1 MSFSD
6 LPPKYAL
13 WRRLRKCLLHD
24 ATREALTAALIEHTD
39 KAAQRACV
47 LALIQAREKRKL
59 ASTRVGVMHR
69 LDTIMAYLERMLS
82 PSLPW
87 ELRTSEKGLGLYVK
101 RDCSLDLHTVI
112 TQLGK
117 AEIVQL
123 TDEQWV
129 RESANP
135 EQHCL
140 IMSGGMTGVVIG
152 PVALLN
158 KPCTGCTP
166 HLVLCNLPTVSA
178 LDRLKQSIRVTQIV
192 AERQQQQQTAVKEQ
206 MAVNEQQQQQQVL
219 STRSSGHGILSGSLI
234 AAAEAGSRAD
244 LMSAARRQKAR
255 VSSSTMQKA
264 KLSGDALRLLS
275 RDRLLPQ
282 MSLRVH
288 SSYKSKSLRLS
299 AGEEILLGYGR
310 AYGVF

>member
-6 LPPKYAL
+6 LPPRYAL
-13 WRRLRKCLLHD
+13 WRRLRKSLMHD
-24 ATREALTAALIEHTD
+24 ATREALTAALREHSD

-47 LALIQAREKRKL
+47 LAVIQAREKRKF
-59 ASTRVGVMHR
+59 ASTRVGVMHK
-69 LDTIMAYLERMLS
+69 LDTIMVYLERLLS

-101 RDCSLDLHTVI
+101 GGCTLDLHTFI

-117 AEIVQL
+117 AEVVQL
-123 TDEQWV
+123 TDEQWN
-129 RESANP
+129 RESADP

-140 IMSGGMTGVVIG
+140 IMSCGKTGVVVG

-158 KPCTGCTP
+158 KPCTRCAP

-178 LDRLKQSIRVTQIV
+178 FARLKQSIRVTQNV
-192 AERQQQQQTAVKEQ
+192 AEQQQQI
-206 MAVNEQQQQQQVL
+206 AVNEQQQQHQQHQQLVPA
-219 STRSSGHGILSGSLI
+219 TRSSGHCILSESSI
-234 AAAEAGSRAD
+234 EAAEAGSRAD
-244 LMSAARRQKAR
+244 LMSAARKRKAR
-255 VSSSTMQKA
+255 ASSSTV
-264 KLSGDALRLLS
+264 LS

-288 SSYKSKSLRLS
+288 SSYKSKSVRLS

-310 AYGVF
+310 AYGVFRSRSAEGQQT

>member
-1 MSFSD
+1 M
-6 LPPKYAL
+6 
-13 WRRLRKCLLHD
+13 HD
-24 ATREALTAALIEHTD
+24 ATREALTAALREHSD

-47 LALIQAREKRKL
+47 LAVIQAREKRKF
-59 ASTRVGVMHR
+59 ASTRVGVMHK
-69 LDTIMAYLERMLS
+69 LDTVMAYLERMLS

-101 RDCSLDLHTVI
+101 RDCSLDLHTFI

-123 TDEQWV
+123 TDEQWN
-129 RESANP
+129 RESADP

-140 IMSGGMTGVVIG
+140 IMSCGKSGVVVG

-158 KPCTGCTP
+158 KPCTRCAP

-178 LDRLKQSIRVTQIV
+178 FDRLKQSIRVTQNV
-192 AERQQQQQTAVKEQ
+192 AEQQQQEEEQ
-206 MAVNEQQQQQQVL
+206 QIAVNEQQQQQQHVPA
-219 STRSSGHGILSGSLI
+219 TRSSGHEILSESLI
-234 AAAEAGSRAD
+234 AAAEAGSQSD
-244 LMSAARRQKAR
+244 LMSAARKRKAR
-255 VSSSTMQKA
+255 ASSSTI
-264 KLSGDALRLLS
+264 LS

-282 MSLRVH
+282 MSMRVH

>member
-6 LPPKYAL
+6 LPPRYAL
-13 WRRLRKCLLHD
+13 WRRLRKSLMHD
-24 ATREALTAALIEHTD
+24 ATREALTAALREHSD

-47 LALIQAREKRKL
+47 LAVIQAREKRKF
-59 ASTRVGVMHR
+59 ASTRVGVMHK
-69 LDTIMAYLERMLS
+69 LDTVMAYLERMLS

-101 RDCSLDLHTVI
+101 RDCSLDLHTFI

-123 TDEQWV
+123 TDEQWN
-129 RESANP
+129 RESADP

-140 IMSGGMTGVVIG
+140 IMSCGKSGVVVG

-158 KPCTGCTP
+158 KPCTRCAP

-178 LDRLKQSIRVTQIV
+178 FDRLKQSIRVTQNV
-192 AERQQQQQTAVKEQ
+192 AEQQQQEEEQ
-206 MAVNEQQQQQQVL
+206 QIAVNEQQQQQQHVPA
-219 STRSSGHGILSGSLI
+219 TRSSGHEILSESLI
-234 AAAEAGSRAD
+234 AAAEAGSQSD
-244 LMSAARRQKAR
+244 LMSAARKRKAR
-255 VSSSTMQKA
+255 ASSSTI
-264 KLSGDALRLLS
+264 LS

-282 MSLRVH
+282 MSMRVH

>member
-1 MSFSD
+1 MSLSD
-6 LPPKYAL
+6 LPPQYSL
-13 WRRLRKCLLHD
+13 WRRLRKCLMHD
-24 ATREALTAALIEHTD
+24 ATREALTAALREHSD

-47 LALIQAREKRKL
+47 LAVIQAREKRKF
-59 ASTRVGVMHR
+59 ASTRVGVMHK
-69 LDTIMAYLERMLS
+69 LDTVMAYLERMLS

-101 RDCSLDLHTVI
+101 RDCSLDLHTFI

-123 TDEQWV
+123 TDEQWN
-129 RESANP
+129 RESADP

-140 IMSGGMTGVVIG
+140 IMSCGKSGVVVG

-158 KPCTGCTP
+158 KPCTRCAP

-178 LDRLKQSIRVTQIV
+178 FDRLKQSIRVTQNV
-192 AERQQQQQTAVKEQ
+192 AEQQQQEEEQ
-206 MAVNEQQQQQQVL
+206 QIAVNEQQQQQQHVPA
-219 STRSSGHGILSGSLI
+219 TRSSGHEILSESLI
-234 AAAEAGSRAD
+234 AAAEAGSQSD
-244 LMSAARRQKAR
+244 LMSAARKRKAR
-255 VSSSTMQKA
+255 ASSSTI
-264 KLSGDALRLLS
+264 LS

-282 MSLRVH
+282 MSMRVH